1 MIKLEY
7 YRNKAGLS
15 QCDLARKVN
24 MTQQRISSYERGI
37 REPDLETLK
46 VFADFFGITT
56 DELLGIEISPKT
68 NDNNI
73 QDNDID
79 IAFYEGYKDLDED
92 DKEVMR
98 STLEAFLKKNKKK

>member
-15 QCDLARKVN
+15 QYDLAKKLN

-37 REPDLETLK
+37 REPDLDTLK
-46 VFADFFGITT
+46 LLADFFNIST
-56 DELLGIEISPKT
+56 DDLLGISNNETISNAKISDS
-68 NDNNI
+68 N
-73 QDNDID
+73 ID
-79 IAFYEGYKDLDED
+79 IAFYEGYKDLEED